1 MTYPPNPPGPSNQP
15 PFGQAQYGQPSG
27 QQPYG
32 QPQYGQAPYGQ
43 PRYQAP
49 APRGASSPDDLSL
62 PLYGATFT
70 QARRRF
76 FQQYA
81 DFSGRASLSEYWWA
95 SLFTTIV
102 MLIPTLL
109 VTIGAILVA
118 VTATTTAVE
127 QQSRYDNGYTGEFDG
142 VDLGATGIGVS
153 AIVLIVGVVLMLI
166 AWVALFVPSLALT
179 WRRLHDAGFPG
190 TYYFFTLVPSVGSV
204 IVLVMVLL
212 PSKPEGQ
219 RFDVQAQV
227 PAQEI
232 GRAHV

>member
-1 MTYPPNPPGPSNQP
+1 MTYPPNPQSPS
-15 PFGQAQYGQPSG
+15 GQAPYGQQPYGQAPSG

-43 PRYQAP
+43 PQYQAP

-62 PLYGATFT
+62 PLYGATFS

-76 FQQYA
+76 FKQYA

-95 SLFTTIV
+95 SLFTTLV

-109 VTIGAILVA
+109 VTIGAALVA
-118 VTATTTAVE
+118 VTATTTAV
-127 QQSRYDNGYTGEFDG
+127 QQQARYDNGYTGEFDG

-153 AIVLIVGVVLMLI
+153 VIVLIVGVVLLLV

-219 RFDVQAQV
+219 RFDVPAQV
-227 PAQEI
+227 PAQVLAK
-232 GRAHV
+232 G